1 MKIIKQ
7 PTNEFGFPFI
17 AYIPDHISDHPALL
31 LQLHGAGERGDKPEE
46 LDLVLFHGY
55 SKVVTDENLKDCIL
69 VMPQCP
75 KNSFWVAKV
84 ESIRKFIDHI
94 VAAYSVD
101 PGRIYMCGLSMGG
114 YGTWYTAMAY
124 PDLFAAIAPCCG
136 GGMAWNAGVLTMPVW
151 AFHGADDT
159 VVSPYQTREMAN
171 ALQGQNPHFRCTF
184 YDGVGHDSWN
194 KAFSEDLLRWFF
206 SHRK

>member
-7 PTNEFGFPFI
+7 STNEFGFPFI

-55 SKVVTDENLKDCIL
+55 SKVVTDENLRDCIL

-75 KNSFWVAKV
+75 KNSFWVAKI

-94 VAAYSVD
+94 V
-101 PGRIYMCGLSMGG
+101 
-114 YGTWYTAMAY
+114 TA
-124 PDLFAAIAPCCG
+124 
-136 GGMAWNAGVLTMPVW
+136 
-151 AFHGADDT
+151 
-159 VVSPYQTREMAN
+159 
-171 ALQGQNPHFRCTF
+171 
-184 YDGVGHDSWN
+184 
-194 KAFSEDLLRWFF
+194 
-206 SHRK
+206 